1 MLISPDAWTSGAFQA
16 FPEWCSENCFVIL
29 HRYMGKQLL
38 FGALLLLLPFLS
50 SAQNRPATSA
60 APKEGV
66 KIKILRTD
74 TTIILQS
81 SQQNVTKLIGNVK
94 LYQDSVL
101 MTCDS
106 AILVNEQQLFAY
118 DSVTIQQGD
127 SLTAFANYLEYDGS
141 TRQAYLEG
149 DVVLLNGSRQLYT
162 DRLDYDLNTKVASYY
177 YGATLVS
184 DSTQLSSKRGYYYV
198 DEEKAAFK
206 DSVVVTDPD
215 FYLRTDTLQYSL
227 ALSTVYF
234 RAPTLITADS
244 SDIYCEDG
252 FYDTEN
258 GLAEFRENAQYQK
271 GSRRATAR
279 VIRFVDAQSLYVL
292 EGQAQVVD
300 SNRLALADTIRYF
313 EATDESYLTGN
324 ASYRDETRNIQD
336 ADEIYYNADRGTYT
350 TKGRSRIQEEEQQL
364 EADNVAFD
372 ESSGEGLATGTVV
385 WQDTSAN
392 IAIKTDTARY
402 RQDSDYLKAMG
413 GPEGRPEL
421 ISIFEDGDS
430 LFLASDTLFSRTL
443 DTTGVDSSR
452 TLSAYHDARFYK
464 SDFQG
469 ICDSMVY
476 TSADSLF
483 RLFGNP
489 LLWSDST
496 QFKADT
502 VRIQLANGEV
512 DRVYLVANAIIIN
525 QTHPQFFNQIKG
537 KEITAFFAAGELD
550 YLIVEGNAESVYY
563 ARDDTGAYIGVDQS
577 ISSKLLIR
585 FVAGEISEIRSY
597 KDPQSTLSPMDEVD
611 HANLRLKGFEWQIDR
626 RPTQRRDIFAN
637 RNR

>member
-1 MLISPDAWTSGAFQA
+1 
-16 FPEWCSENCFVIL
+16 
-29 HRYMGKQLL
+29 MGKHLFLGIFILMVPLL
-38 FGALLLLLPFLS
+38 SL
-50 SAQNRPATSA
+50 AQNRPAASQTK
-60 APKEGV
+60 KEGV
-66 KIKILRTD
+66 QIKILRTD

-81 SQQNVTKLIGNVK
+81 SQRKVTKLIGNVK

-106 AILVNEQQLFAY
+106 AILINEQQLFAY

-127 SLTAFANYLEYDGS
+127 SLTAFANYLEYDGG
-141 TRQAYLEG
+141 TRKAYLEG
-149 DVVLLNGSRQLYT
+149 EVVLINGSRQLFT

-215 FYLRTDTLQYSL
+215 FYLRTDTLQYNL
-227 ALSTVYF
+227 ELSTVYF
-234 RAPTLITADS
+234 LAPTLITADS

-258 GLAEFRENAQYQK
+258 GLAEFRQNAQYEK
-271 GSRRATAR
+271 EGRRASAR
-279 VIRFVDAQSLYVL
+279 VIRFVDAQDLYVL
-292 EGQAQVVD
+292 EGNARVVD
-300 SNRLALADTIRYF
+300 SSRLAIADTIRYF
-313 EATDESYLTGN
+313 EATDESYLIGN
-324 ASYRDETRNIQD
+324 ASYQDETRNIQD
-336 ADEIYYNADRGTYT
+336 ADEIYYNAGQGTYT
-350 TKGRSRIQEEEQQL
+350 TKGRSRIQEKEQILQ
-364 EADNVAFD
+364 ADNVEFD
-372 ESSGEGLATGTVV
+372 ESSGQGLATGTVV

-402 RQDSDYLKAMG
+402 RQDSEYLKAVG

-452 TLSAYHDARFYK
+452 TLSAYRDARFYK

-469 ICDSMVY
+469 VCDSMVY

-502 VRIQLANGEV
+502 MRIQLANGEI
-512 DRVYLVANAIIIN
+512 DRVYLIRDAIIIN

-537 KEITAFFAAGELD
+537 KKITAYFEASELD
-550 YLIVEGNAESVYY
+550 YLVVEGNAESVYY
-563 ARDDTGAYIGVDQS
+563 ARDESGAYIGVDKS

-585 FVAGEISEIRSY
+585 FVEGEISEIRSY
-597 KDPQSTLSPMDEVD
+597 KEPQSTLSPMDEVD
-611 HANLRLKGFEWQIDR
+611 HASLRLQGFDWRVDQ
-626 RPTQRRDIFAN
+626 RPTRRRDIF
-637 RNR
+637 

>member
-1 MLISPDAWTSGAFQA
+1 MVPLLSQA
-16 FPEWCSENCFVIL
+16 QTQP
-29 HRYMGKQLL
+29 G
-38 FGALLLLLPFLS
+38 
-50 SAQNRPATSA
+50 TSA
-60 APKEGV
+60 PKKEGV

-106 AILVNEQQLFAY
+106 AILINEQQLFAY

-127 SLTAFANYLEYDGS
+127 SLTTFANYLEYDGR
-141 TRQAYLEG
+141 TRKAYLEG
-149 DVVLLNGSRQLYT
+149 EVVLINGSRQLFT
-162 DRLDYDLNTKVASYY
+162 DRLDYDLNTKIASYY
-177 YGATLVS
+177 YGATLVA

-198 DEEKAAFK
+198 DEEEAAFK

-227 ALSTVYF
+227 ELSTVYF
-234 RAPTLITADS
+234 LAPTLITADS

-258 GLAEFRENAQYQK
+258 GLAEFRQNAQYQK
-271 GSRRATAR
+271 NGRRATAE
-279 VIRFVDAQSLYVL
+279 VIRFVDAQDLYVL
-292 EGQAQVVD
+292 EGKAQVVD
-300 SNRLALADTIRYF
+300 SSRLAIADTIRYF

-324 ASYRDETRNIQD
+324 ASYRDATRNIQD

-350 TKGRSRIQEEEQQL
+350 TRGRSKIQEEEQVL
-364 EADNVAFD
+364 EADDVAFD
-372 ESSGEGLATGTVV
+372 ESSGQGLATGTVI

-392 IAIKTDTARY
+392 ISIRTDTARY
-402 RQDSDYLKAMG
+402 RQDTEYLKAVG

-430 LFLASDTLFSRTL
+430 LFLASDTLFSRNL

-452 TLSAYHDARFYK
+452 TLSAYRDARFYK

-469 ICDSMVY
+469 VCDSMVY

-502 VRIQLANGEV
+502 MRIQLANGEI
-512 DRVYLVANAIIIN
+512 DRVYLMANAIIIN

-537 KEITAFFAAGELD
+537 KKITAYFKAGELD
-550 YLIVEGNAESVYY
+550 YLVVEGNAESVYY
-563 ARDDTGAYIGVDQS
+563 AKDETGAYIGVDQS

-585 FVAGEISEIRSY
+585 FREGEISEIRSY

-611 HANLRLKGFEWQIDR
+611 HASLRLKGFDWRIDR
-626 RPTQRRDIFAN
+626 RPTRRMDIFAR

>member
-1 MLISPDAWTSGAFQA
+1 
-16 FPEWCSENCFVIL
+16 
-29 HRYMGKQLL
+29 MGKR
-38 FGALLLLLPFLS
+38 LLLSILILMVPLLS
-50 SAQNRPATSA
+50 QAQTRPGTP
-60 APKEGV
+60 APKKEGV
-66 KIKILRTD
+66 QIKILRTD

-106 AILVNEQQLFAY
+106 AILINEQQLFAY

-127 SLTAFANYLEYDGS
+127 SLTTFANYLEYDGR
-141 TRQAYLEG
+141 TRKAYLEG
-149 DVVLLNGSRQLYT
+149 EVVLINGSRQLFT
-162 DRLDYDLNTKVASYY
+162 DRLDYDLNTKIASYY
-177 YGATLVS
+177 YGATLVA

-198 DEEKAAFK
+198 DEEEAAFK

-227 ALSTVYF
+227 ELSTVYF
-234 RAPTLITADS
+234 LAPTLITADS

-252 FYDTEN
+252 FYDTKN
-258 GLAEFRENAQYQK
+258 GLAEFRQNAQYQK
-271 GSRRATAR
+271 EGRRATAE
-279 VIRFVDAQSLYVL
+279 VIRFVDAQDLYVL
-292 EGQAQVVD
+292 EGNAQVVD
-300 SNRLALADTIRYF
+300 SSRLAIADTIRYF

-324 ASYRDETRNIQD
+324 ASYRDATRNIQD

-350 TKGRSRIQEEEQQL
+350 TRGRSKIQEEEQIL
-364 EADNVAFD
+364 EADDVAFD
-372 ESSGEGLATGTVV
+372 ESSGQGLATGTVI

-392 IAIKTDTARY
+392 ISIRTDTARY
-402 RQDSDYLKAMG
+402 RQDTEYLKAVG

-430 LFLASDTLFSRTL
+430 LFLASDTLFSRSL

-469 ICDSMVY
+469 VCDSMVY

-483 RLFGNP
+483 RLFGHP
-489 LLWSDST
+489 FLWSDST

-502 VRIQLANGEV
+502 MRIQLANGEI
-512 DRVYLVANAIIIN
+512 DRVYLIANAIIIN

-537 KEITAFFAAGELD
+537 KEITAYFKAGELD
-550 YLIVEGNAESVYY
+550 YLVVEGNAESVYY
-563 ARDDTGAYIGVDQS
+563 AKDEAGAYIGVDQS

-585 FVAGEISEIRSY
+585 FREGEISEIRSY

-611 HANLRLKGFEWQIDR
+611 HASLRLKGFDWRIDR
-626 RPTQRRDIFAN
+626 RPTRRMDIFAR